1 MRQIIKT
8 KDIQVYFGK
17 KYGMSFKMLAKMKKD
32 LGKSK
37 HQPITIKEFCKYYNV
52 DEESISQSILE
63 NDNKEKEES
72 RPREEQ
78 QIETK
83 QMTSVTNKVDQ
94 TYKFAK
100 RTH

>member
-17 KYGMSFKMLAKMKKD
+17 KYSMSFKMLTNMKKD

-52 DEESISQSILE
+52 DEESICKSILE
-63 NDNKEKEES
+63 NDNKEKATALHK
-72 RPREEQ
+72 EEQ
-78 QIETK
+78 QLQTNQITSETK
-83 QMTSVTNKVDQ
+83 KADQ
-94 TYKFAK
+94 PYQFAK

>member
-17 KYGMSFKMLAKMKKD
+17 KYSMSFKMLTNMKKD